1 MSDRYLLD
9 SNVLSHLIRMP
20 DGPVTRR
27 IRSVGEA
34 NVCTSIIVAAEL
46 RFGARKKGSV
56 ALTERVEALL
66 ASLEVL
72 PFDGAADD
80 AYAGIRFELESGG
93 QSISANDL
101 LIAAQ
106 ALDLGLVLVTDNV
119 REFGRVSG
127 LKLEN
132 WLDELVPTTRR

>member
-9 SNVLSHLIRMP
+9 TNVLSHLIRMP

-27 IRSVGEA
+27 IRLVGEA
-34 NVCTSIIVAAEL
+34 NVCTSIVVAAEL
-46 RFGARKKGSV
+46 RFGARKKGSA

-72 PFDGAADD
+72 PFDGAADEV
-80 AYAGIRFELESGG
+80 YAGVRFELESGG
-93 QSISANDL
+93 QSIGANDM

-106 ALDLGLVLVTDNV
+106 ALDQGLVLVTDNV
-119 REFGRVSG
+119 REFRRVPG
-127 LKLEN
+127 LKVEN
-132 WLDELVPTTRR
+132 WLEAHIDD